1 MGKIGILKKLHDRKS
16 INRFLFFQFLEK
28 AITLR
33 SLALVVLIIFIIL
46 PIYFCMADNNEEY
59 TMLEYRYN
67 DYIIMPET
75 LVYKIKQNA
84 DDYILYDVRQPEAY
98 SKSHIIGAKS
108 LPWGGVEKNFNIY
121 DFPKDKQ
128 IILISSDGFYSLKAL
143 ELLLNNG
150 FTSVY
155 SIEGGMD
162 NWPYKKLLVK

>member
-1 MGKIGILKKLHDRKS
+1 MEKIGISKKLHDRKS
-16 INRFLFFQFLEK
+16 INRILFFQFLEK
-28 AITLR
+28 VITLR
-33 SLALVVLIIFIIL
+33 ALSLIIITIFIVL

-75 LVYKIKQNA
+75 LVYKIRQNA
-84 DDYILYDVRQPEAY
+84 DDYVLYDVRKPEAY
-98 SKSHIIGAKS
+98 SESHVVGAKN
-108 LPWGGVEKNFNIY
+108 LPWSSIEKYFNIS
-121 DFPKDKQ
+121 DFPKSKQ

-143 ELLLNNG
+143 EFLLNSG